1 MALNTGRGE
10 VINKRPVKI
19 KALDADAI
27 TEQCP
32 AKPRAINMLPERM
45 MQGLSTGPYNTRLS
59 MQTQ

>member
-1 MALNTGRGE
+1 MDSVWLNTGRGE
-10 VINKRPVKI
+10 EINKWPVKI

-32 AKPRAINMLPERM
+32 VKPRANNMLPECM

-59 MQTQ
+59 M